1 MPAERKP
8 RASSKAASSKAA
20 STKAAPAEAP
30 RRRLTELA
38 QCAGCAAKLHAADL
52 SQVLG
57 QLAPVRASQAIVGFN
72 THDDAAVYRVAP
84 GMALVSTVD
93 FFPPL
98 VDDPFQF
105 GAIAAANALS
115 DVYAMGGTPLFA
127 LNLVCFPK
135 DRPLTELSR
144 ILAGGQAKAEE
155 AGIPILGGHSIQDAE
170 PKYGLA
176 VTGQVHPKKV
186 LTNAGARPGDVL
198 LLTKPL
204 GTGIAT
210 TALKR
215 GLASEE
221 LTERVIAQ
229 MATLNRAA
237 GAVFASGKFKVNALT
252 DVTGFGLLGHLL
264 EMMTAAGTKGFLD
277 LERIPIL
284 GEVPALAQQGVVPG
298 GTLANLAHVSKK
310 VRFPKGLPE
319 DIQWVLADA
328 QTNGGLLAAVPA
340 RDAAKALRALE
351 RAQVDAYLIGEVG
364 EAQGRIGIEVVG

>member
-1 MPAERKP
+1 MSEQ
-8 RASSKAASSKAA
+8 KA
-20 STKAAPAEAP
+20 P
-30 RRRLTELA
+30 RRLTELA
-38 QCAGCAAKLHAADL
+38 HCAGCAAKLQAADL
-52 SQVLG
+52 SQVLR
-57 QLAPVRASQAIVGFN
+57 QLKPTKNAKALVGFN

-84 GMALVSTVD
+84 GLAMVSTVD

-115 DVYAMGGTPLFA
+115 DIYAMGAKPLFA

-135 DRPLTELSR
+135 DRPLEELSK
-144 ILAGGQAKAEE
+144 ILAGGQSKADE
-155 AGIPILGGHSIQDAE
+155 AGIPILGGHSIQDEE

-176 VTGQVHPKKV
+176 VTGSVHPKKV
-186 LTNAGARPGDVL
+186 LTNAGAKPGDVL

-210 TALKR
+210 TAIKR

-221 LTERVIAQ
+221 LTERVVAQ
-229 MATLNRAA
+229 MSTLNRKA
-237 GAVFASGKFKVNALT
+237 GEVFASGKFKVNALT

-264 EMMTAAGTKGFLD
+264 EMMTAAKARAFLD

-284 GEVPALAQQGVVPG
+284 AEVPALAQQGVVPG
-298 GTLANLAHVSKK
+298 GTKSNLAHVAKK

-328 QTNGGLLAAVPA
+328 QTNGGLLASVPA
-340 RDAAKALRALE
+340 RDAAKAYRALE
-351 RAQVDAYLIGEVG
+351 RAQVDVALIGEVG
-364 EAQGRIGIEVVG
+364 EGRAGVEVVG